1 MVFAVTQGMQRMIVQ
16 NIMARYLYFELLLF
30 TCTLAGECQ
39 LIRWSC
45 FVNYV
50 NFGLL

>member
-1 MVFAVTQGMQRMIVQ
+1 MVFAMAQRMQRMIVQ

-30 TCTLAGECQ
+30 TCILAAECQ
-39 LIRWSC
+39 LIRWSY